1 MALSFPEQVDRQ
13 LRFIESSA
21 REFDAGQRDEAIRI
35 GTSLRVLFHQTQ
47 KSTSLL
53 RHLGA
58 EGISLCSTS
67 AGTPV
72 SPGLGLN
79 VANNLITNPFTGEM
93 RASPWLA
100 DAPHKNPISYTA
112 WWQGEVVVFSSG
124 VEITRKALCLW
135 AANQDGGAHVDDN
148 QHADYEFVQRG
159 LDFTFTITH
168 ENGRQLI
175 ARPADVHLAALR
187 QFGWEVLASP
197 DMLRLAGRPAP

>member
-1 MALSFPEQVDRQ
+1 MAISLSEQVDRQ

-21 REFDAGQRDEAIRI
+21 REFDTGNRDEAIRI

-79 VANNLITNPFTGEM
+79 VANNLITNPFTGDM

-100 DAPHKNPISYTA
+100 DAPQKNLILFDT
-112 WWQGEVVVFSSG
+112 WWQGEVVVFNSG
-124 VEITRKALCLW
+124 IEITRKSLCLW

-148 QHADYEFVQRG
+148 QHGDYEFVQRG

-168 ENGRQLI
+168 EDGRQLI
-175 ARPADVHLAALR
+175 AKSAEIHLAALR

-197 DMLRLAGRPAP
+197 DMLRLARRPTP